1 MEPTMSTAAF
11 NWKETPMSKAS
22 AKRVLPLVT
31 VDSADKARNFF
42 VDTLGFD
49 HVMGVLG
56 KDGQLDF
63 VTVVLNGARLMFARP
78 HDKLPLTKSGSG
90 KQPVEIYL
98 EVADVAGYHEK
109 LKKKGVKITDALTTQ
124 WWGDRTFK
132 VMDPFGYEV
141 WFYQTVASPG
151 RRRGRRSYEA
161 GRGISSGL

>member
-1 MEPTMSTAAF
+1 M
-11 NWKETPMSKAS
+11 NKAS
-22 AKRVLPLVT
+22 AKQVMPIIT
-31 VDSADKARNFF
+31 VESADKARNFF

-63 VTVVLNGARLMFARP
+63 VTVVLNGARLMFSRT
-78 HDKLPLTKSGSG
+78 HDNLPVTKAGSG

-98 EVADVAGYHEK
+98 EVADVAAYHEK
-109 LKKKGVKITDALTTQ
+109 LKKKGVKISDALTMQ

-141 WFYQTVASPG
+141 WFYQTVGEPRPPEGAK
-151 RRRGRRSYEA
+151 
-161 GRGISSGL
+161 IV

>member
-1 MEPTMSTAAF
+1 MEPTMSTVAF
-11 NWKETPMSKAS
+11 NGTETTMRNAAAKQVMPMAAVES
-22 AKRVLPLVT
+22 A
-31 VDSADKARNFF
+31 AKARTFF
-42 VDTLGFD
+42 VGTLGFD

-78 HDKLPLTKSGSG
+78 HDNLPLTKAGSG

-98 EVADVAGYHEK
+98 EVADVAAYHEK

-141 WFYQTVASPG
+141 WFYQTVGEPRPPEGAK
-151 RRRGRRSYEA
+151 
-161 GRGISSGL
+161 IV

>member
-1 MEPTMSTAAF
+1 
-11 NWKETPMSKAS
+11 MSKTS
-22 AKRVLPLVT
+22 AKQVMPIIT
-31 VDSADKARNFF
+31 VESADKARNFF

-78 HDKLPLTKSGSG
+78 HDKLPLAKAGSG

-98 EVADVAGYHEK
+98 EVADVAAYHEK
-109 LKKKGVKITDALTTQ
+109 LKKKGVKITDTLTMQ

-141 WFYQTVASPG
+141 WFYQTVGEPRPPEGAK
-151 RRRGRRSYEA
+151 
-161 GRGISSGL
+161 IV

>member
-1 MEPTMSTAAF
+1 MEPTMSTVAF

-22 AKRVLPLVT
+22 AKQVMPIIT
-31 VDSADKARNFF
+31 VESADKARNFF

-78 HDKLPLTKSGSG
+78 HDKL
-90 KQPVEIYL
+90 
-98 EVADVAGYHEK
+98 
-109 LKKKGVKITDALTTQ
+109 KKKGVKITDALTTQ

-141 WFYQTVASPG
+141 WFYQTVGEPRPPEGAK
-151 RRRGRRSYEA
+151 
-161 GRGISSGL
+161 IV